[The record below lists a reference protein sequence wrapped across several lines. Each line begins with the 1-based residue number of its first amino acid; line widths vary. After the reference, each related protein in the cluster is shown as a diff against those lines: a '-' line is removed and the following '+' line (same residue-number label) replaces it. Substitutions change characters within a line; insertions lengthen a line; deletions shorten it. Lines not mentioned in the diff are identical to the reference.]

1 MNSCFPS
8 YKHPDHVK
16 AEPVL
21 GSEAKKGDTGP
32 LPLGTRYVLGAADPR
47 PGLPAVGKGGR
58 GGQGVQRKLLRGR
71 GTRRASPEG
80 KPKVSSSS
88 WDGGSHACG
97 SPGSLKENAANCGL
111 LCILFSPE
119 TGQLGLVLT
128 GQFTSWGQEES
139 LTGLSCLTCV
149 TGVLAH
155 LLQKASA
162 WLPRRMPRHTRP
174 GGSVSS
180 QGLVLGNHGN
190 TGGCSGQGCRV
201 REHLG
206 LRA

>member
-1 MNSCFPS
+1 MNSCFAS
-8 YKHPDHVK
+8 YKHPDHVE

-47 PGLPAVGKGGR
+47 PGLPAVVKGGR
-58 GGQGVQRKLLRGR
+58 GGQGVQRKLCRGR

-97 SPGSLKENAANCGL
+97 SPGSLKENAANCWL

-128 GQFTSWGQEES
+128 GQFTSWGQEERP
-139 LTGLSCLTCV
+139 LLSHLCNWSARPPAAE
-149 TGVLAH
+149 GFRLASKEDATSYQARGQH
-155 LLQKASA
+155 LI
-162 WLPRRMPRHTRP
+162 P
-174 GGSVSS
+174 GPGAGESWK
-180 QGLVLGNHGN
+180 
-190 TGGCSGQGCRV
+190 T
-201 REHLG
+201 
-206 LRA
+206 